1 MLYLVSVSGI
11 SAGDQL
17 DDTEDFI
24 VEAKDENCLADAIAD
39 YRDGD
44 YATEF
49 NNAVWR
55 VRELSDEFEYCTTLS
70 GKRL

>member
-24 VEAKDENCLADAIAD
+24 IEAEDENSLAGAIAD

-44 YATEF
+44 YAIEF
-49 NNAVWR
+49 NDAVWR
-55 VRELSDEFEYCTTLS
+55 VRELGDEFEYHTTLT
-70 GKRL
+70 GQRL

>member
-1 MLYLVSVSGI
+1 MLYLVSVSGV
-11 SAGDQL
+11 SAGDML

-24 VEAKDENCLADAIAD
+24 VEAEDENGLASAIAN

-49 NNAVWR
+49 NEAVWR
-55 VRELSDEFEYCTTLS
+55 VRELGDEFEFQTTLS

>member
-17 DDTEDFI
+17 DYPEDFI
-24 VEAKDENCLADAIAD
+24 VESKDENSLAGAIAD

-49 NNAVWR
+49 NDAVWH
-55 VRELSDEFEYCTTLS
+55 VRELGDEFEYHTTLT
-70 GKRL
+70 GQRL

>member
-11 SAGDQL
+11 SAGHPL

-24 VEAKDENCLADAIAD
+24 IEAEDENSLAGAIAD

-44 YATEF
+44 YAIEF
-49 NNAVWR
+49 NDAVWR
-55 VRELSDEFEYCTTLS
+55 VRELGDEFEYHTTLT

>member
-24 VEAKDENCLADAIAD
+24 VEAKDENSLAGAIAD

-49 NNAVWR
+49 NDAVWR
-55 VRELSDEFEYCTTLS
+55 VRELGDEFEYHTTLI
-70 GKRL
+70 GQRL

>member
-17 DDTEDFI
+17 DETEDFI
-24 VEAKDENCLADAIAD
+24 VEAKDENSLAGAIAD

-49 NNAVWR
+49 NDAVWR
-55 VRELSDEFEYCTTLS
+55 VRELSDEFEYHTTLT
-70 GKRL
+70 GQRL

>member
-11 SAGDQL
+11 SAGEQL
-17 DDTEDFI
+17 DDTDDFI
-24 VEAKDENCLADAIAD
+24 VEAKDENSLAGAIAD

-49 NNAVWR
+49 NDSVWR
-55 VRELSDEFEYCTTLS
+55 VRELGDEFEYRTTLT

>member
-24 VEAKDENCLADAIAD
+24 VEAKDENSLASAIAD

-49 NNAVWR
+49 NDAVWR
-55 VRELSDEFEYCTTLS
+55 VRELGDEFEYHTTLT
-70 GKRL
+70 GQRL

>member
-24 VEAKDENCLADAIAD
+24 VEAKDENSLADAIAD

-49 NNAVWR
+49 NDAVWR
-55 VRELSDEFEYCTTLS
+55 VRELGDEFEYHTTLT
-70 GKRL
+70 GQRL

>member
-24 VEAKDENCLADAIAD
+24 VEAKDENGLADAIAD

-55 VRELSDEFEYCTTLS
+55 VRELGDEFEYCTTLS

>member
-1 MLYLVSVSGI
+1 MSYLVSVSGV
-11 SAGDQL
+11 SAGDML

-24 VEAKDENCLADAIAD
+24 VEAKDENSLASAIAN

-49 NNAVWR
+49 NEAVWR
-55 VRELSDEFEYCTTLS
+55 
-70 GKRL
+70 

>member
-24 VEAKDENCLADAIAD
+24 VEAKDENGLAGAIAD

-44 YATEF
+44 YITEF

-55 VRELSDEFEYCTTLS
+55 VRELGDEFEYCTTLS

>member
-17 DDTEDFI
+17 DNTEDFI
-24 VEAKDENCLADAIAD
+24 VEAKDENSLAGAIAD

-49 NNAVWR
+49 NDAVWR
-55 VRELSDEFEYCTTLS
+55 VRELGDEFEYHTTLT
-70 GKRL
+70 GQRL

>member
-24 VEAKDENCLADAIAD
+24 VEAKDENSLAGAIAD

-55 VRELSDEFEYCTTLS
+55 VRKLGDEFEYCTTLT
-70 GKRL
+70 GQRL

>member
-1 MLYLVSVSGI
+1 MLYLVSVSGV
-11 SAGDQL
+11 SAGDML

-24 VEAKDENCLADAIAD
+24 VEAKDENSLASAIAN

-49 NNAVWR
+49 NEAVWR
-55 VRELSDEFEYCTTLS
+55 VRELGDEFEYCTTLA
-70 GKRL
+70 GHRL

>member
-1 MLYLVSVSGI
+1 MLYLVSVSGV
-11 SAGDQL
+11 SAGDML

-24 VEAKDENCLADAIAD
+24 VEAKDENSLAGAIAT

-49 NNAVWR
+49 IEAVWR
-55 VRELSDEFEYCTTLS
+55 VCVLVGEFEYCTTLT
-70 GKRL
+70 GHRL

>member
-1 MLYLVSVSGI
+1 MLYFVSVSGI

-24 VEAKDENCLADAIAD
+24 VEAKDENDLARAIAD

-49 NNAVWR
+49 NDAVWR
-55 VRELSDEFEYCTTLS
+55 VRELGDEFEYHTTLTGS
-70 GKRL
+70 RL